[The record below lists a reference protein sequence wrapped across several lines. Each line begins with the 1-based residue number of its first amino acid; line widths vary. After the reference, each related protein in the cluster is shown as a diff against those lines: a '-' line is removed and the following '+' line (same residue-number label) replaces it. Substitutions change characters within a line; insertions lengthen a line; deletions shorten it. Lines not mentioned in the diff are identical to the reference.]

1 MIQAQIWTMH
11 LCRQSFLDIFCICFQ
26 IRGILSKIRPYSY
39 LICFSAN
46 TMKKLLLSGFTLM
59 ILQACSIAGDR
70 QRSAD
75 IARQAKGID
84 SAKLKKQAVA
94 AFAFCKKHGYDTL
107 NCILIDMSVH
117 SGNNRF
123 MVWDFSKDTMS
134 LAGLVSHGCG
144 PELWGKDHTKET
156 PVFSNADNSH
166 CSSLGK
172 YKIGARGYSQW
183 GIKVN
188 YLLHGLEKTNSNALG
203 RAIVLHSWEDVPD
216 EELYP
221 RGTPEGWG
229 CPAVSNALLKK
240 VDDMLRNKSR
250 PVLLWI
256 YL

>member
-1 MIQAQIWTMH
+1 MFVSGFA
-11 LCRQSFLDIFCICFQ
+11 
-26 IRGILSKIRPYSY
+26 
-39 LICFSAN
+39 
-46 TMKKLLLSGFTLM
+46 LLL
-59 ILQACSIAGDR
+59 LQACSTSAGR
-70 QRSAD
+70 QKPVGQQGAGSD
-75 IARQAKGID
+75 TVQQITGINT
-84 SAKLKKQAVA
+84 AKLEKQAAA
-94 AFAFCKKHGYDTL
+94 AFIFCKKNRYDTL
-107 NCILIDMSVH
+107 NCMLIDMSVH

-123 MVWDFSKDTMS
+123 MVWDFSKDTVL

-144 PELWGKDHTKET
+144 QEPWGKDNTKET

-188 YLLHGLEKTNSNALG
+188 YLLHGLEKTNNNALG
-203 RAIVLHSWEDVPD
+203 RAIVLHSWEDIPD

-221 RGTPEGWG
+221 HGTPEGWG

-240 VDDMLRNKSR
+240 VDSMLRNKSR